1 MTFVAGSRGLAGVSL
16 RAAICE
22 KAEAL
27 PAGGKSCTKQTETGV
42 EKIRVSKRPQP
53 EPKPYPFVS
62 FNIAGKF
69 LVLVLGVALLLSPL
83 GAQEGAPGSQL
94 PQAGPLP
101 QDQGAA
107 GLKEMLLRLKTTAR
121 MMHTTAHPDDEDG
134 GMMTLESRGKG
145 DSILLLTLNRGEGG
159 QNKVGSGLFD
169 ELGIVRT
176 LEQLAADRYY
186 GVEQRFTRVVDF
198 GFSKTADETFQKW
211 GGHDIALG
219 DMVRVIRT
227 YRPDVLVTRFQ
238 GAPRDGHGNHQAAGI
253 VTREAFRAAAD
264 PKRFPEQIK
273 EGLLPWQAK
282 KLYTDNVDKGE
293 DYTVVFDTGAVNPA
307 LGMSYVQFAIQGLRH
322 ELSQGVGYW
331 HIEPGQHL
339 DYYKLIDSVL
349 PPLPAGAHEKDF
361 FDGIDTSVPAL
372 ADRLGSEQSKV
383 PQLKAELEDFQDRVN
398 KASDEARK
406 GPERAAEP
414 LLQAL
419 AVLNRAV
426 SESEKAGLSPAARLD
441 LMTRLEEKHRQ
452 CEQAVNLAMGTSL
465 RATVAPASGAPNAV
479 PPEKDA
485 LTVVSPGQVFTVI
498 AKFHNGFNKPIEVQ
512 NVSLQGGE
520 DWILGVYKGQNT
532 QLKPGE
538 DYYANFRLRVPQN
551 ASYTRPYFHRTS
563 PEDAVYQISD
573 QRYLTLPLPP
583 PPLQVKADYYVP
595 QSKGHNFTFAGH
607 DVQLAS
613 AKGWLAS
620 IAGAVTVPYRDAGGQ
635 DRNPTLAVGPEFSV
649 TVDPPTQVVPKS
661 DGNFA
666 VSVDVRSDVSS
677 TLSGTVRLEL
687 PADWKAQPREVQVA
701 FSHRGE
707 EQRVSFQIVHPGLRE
722 SREQIR
728 ALFDCG
734 GTRYAEGYT
743 AISRPDIDTFY
754 YYEPALQHVSVV
766 DVKSPAGLKVG
777 YIMGAGDEIPQVLR
791 EIGMSVT
798 MVSPQELAGGDLSR
812 YDTIVLGIRAYD
824 TRADVRANNPRLL
837 NYVKNGGT
845 LMVQY
850 NQQLTQFNEGKYTP
864 YPAEESHDRVT
875 VEQSPVQILAPQES
889 VFRYPNPITS
899 KDFDGWVQERG
910 LYFMDNWDS
919 HFQPLLASNDPGEE
933 PLKGGLLLAHYG
945 KGIYIYNA
953 YSFFRELPTGVP
965 GAIRLYV
972 NLLSA
977 GHEKQ
982 VSEFQ
987 GFKVSPRGFV
997 SGHGFNH
1004 VDEGAAQ
1011 RFAFRR

>member
-1 MTFVAGSRGLAGVSL
+1 MSN
-16 RAAICE
+16 
-22 KAEAL
+22 
-27 PAGGKSCTKQTETGV
+27 
-42 EKIRVSKRPQP
+42 RPQP
-53 EPKPYPFVS
+53 EPKSYPFTS
-62 FNIAGKF
+62 INAAGKF
-69 LVLVLGVALLLSPL
+69 LVLLLGVALLLSPL
-83 GAQEGAPGSQL
+83 GAQEAAPGSQL
-94 PQAGPLP
+94 PPAGPLP

-107 GLKEMLLRLKTTAR
+107 GLKEILLRLKTTAR

-186 GVEQRFTRVVDF
+186 GVQQRFTRVVDF

-211 GGHDIALG
+211 GGHDAALG

-264 PKRFPEQIK
+264 PNRFPEQLQ

-282 KLYTDNVDKGE
+282 KLYTDNVHDGE

-349 PPLPAGAHEKDF
+349 PPLPGGAHEKDF

-372 ADRLGSEQSKV
+372 ADRLGSEQSKA
-383 PQLKAELEDFQDRVN
+383 PQLKAELEGFQDRIN

-406 GPERAAEP
+406 SPERAAEP

-419 AVLNRAV
+419 AVMKQAI
-426 SESEKAGLSPAARLD
+426 SEAEKAGLSPAARLD
-441 LMTRLEEKHRQ
+441 LMTRLEEKQRQ
-452 CEQAVNLAMGTSL
+452 CEQAINLAMGTSL

-479 PPEKDA
+479 PPEKNA

-512 NVSLQGGE
+512 NVSLLGGE
-520 DWILGVYKGQNT
+520 DWILGAYKGQNT

-551 ASYTRPYFHRTS
+551 ASYTRPYFHRAS

-573 QRYLTLPLPP
+573 PRYLTLPLPP

-595 QSKGHNFTFAGH
+595 QSKGHSFTFVGH

-620 IAGAVTVPYRDAGGQ
+620 IVDPVTVPYQDASGRERD
-635 DRNPTLAVGPEFSV
+635 PTLAVGPAFSV
-649 TVDPPTQVVPKS
+649 MLNPSTEVVPLLK
-661 DGNFA
+661 A
-666 VSVDVRSDVSS
+666 KRVTVDVRSNVSGAA
-677 TLSGTVRLEL
+677 SGTLRLEL
-687 PADWKAQPREVQVA
+687 PQGWRGGLPQDVSMLTELPKAKMTFTQRGQERQVT
-701 FSHRGE
+701 FNVLLGTGLQEGR
-707 EQRVSFQIVHPGLRE
+707 QRT
-722 SREQIR
+722 R
-728 ALFDCG
+728 AVFDSG
-734 GTRYAEGYT
+734 GTAYAEGYT
-743 AISRPDIDTFY
+743 EISRPDIDTFY
-754 YYEPALQHVSVV
+754 YYEPAVQHVSVV
-766 DVKSPAGLKVG
+766 DVNVPKLKLG
-777 YIMGAGDEIPQVLR
+777 YVMGAGDDIPQVLR
-791 EIGMSVT
+791 EIGMNVT
-798 MVSPQELAGGDLSR
+798 MISPQELAAGDLSR

-824 TRADVRANNPRLL
+824 TQDAVRANNARLL
-837 NYVKNGGT
+837 DYVKNGGT

-864 YPAEESHDRVT
+864 YPAEESHDRVS
-875 VEQSPVQILAPQES
+875 VEESPVQILAPQNS
-889 VFRYPNPITS
+889 VFHYPNEITG

-919 HFQPLLASNDPGEE
+919 HFQPLLASNDPGEQ

-982 VSEFQ
+982 VSELQ
-987 GFKVSPRGFV
+987 GFKFLPASAR
-997 SGHGFNH
+997 
-1004 VDEGAAQ
+1004 
-1011 RFAFRR
+1011 